1 MPACSS
7 SFDVSTCV
15 WSDVHTIAAS
25 TCMLASCNIFPMEV
39 KKGHWYAEATQA
51 AGWCESTMHTRNA
64 EELARTAEAWL

>member
-1 MPACSS
+1 
-7 SFDVSTCV
+7 
-15 WSDVHTIAAS
+15 
-25 TCMLASCNIFPMEV
+25 MLASCNIFPMEV